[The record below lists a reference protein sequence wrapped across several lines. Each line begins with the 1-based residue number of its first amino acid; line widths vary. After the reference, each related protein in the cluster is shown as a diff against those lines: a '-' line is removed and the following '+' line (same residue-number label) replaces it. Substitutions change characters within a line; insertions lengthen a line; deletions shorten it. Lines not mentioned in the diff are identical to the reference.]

1 MRNKKEL
8 KSLVEKRTN
17 YRNEEIQQ
25 ELEKYKEDIE
35 SYIEN
40 RLMECIRQYYSY
52 CNIYFE
58 DIYKI
63 IKNKKSSNITKE
75 DIYIFFKSYKN
86 EFKKDGYII
95 DWLFNYEG
103 AESMKIYFSKID
115 FILENPLSL
124 LLTLILVSFIFI
136 VILLLY

>member
-1 MRNKKEL
+1 MRSKKEL

-40 RLMECIRQYYSY
+40 RLMECIRQHYSY

-124 LLTLILVSFIFI
+124 LLILILVSFIFI

>member
-40 RLMECIRQYYSY
+40 RLMECIRQHYSY

-63 IKNKKSSNITKE
+63 IKNKKRS
-75 DIYIFFKSYKN
+75 
-86 EFKKDGYII
+86 
-95 DWLFNYEG
+95 
-103 AESMKIYFSKID
+103 KIYGNQGNGEIGMSCFGRKESRRHQS
-115 FILENPLSL
+115 N
-124 LLTLILVSFIFI
+124 
-136 VILLLY
+136 